1 MTCWKDSI
9 IGWTSALHITAGHPD
24 PGPMGNREVLHF
36 LVFFSFFFIIEM
48 FSMHMHILPNNCIK
62 MIVKELYMF
71 FFVGS
76 WRAQSIQHASLD
88 LGVTSESPRLGVE
101 LT

>member
-36 LVFFSFFFIIEM
+36 LEM

-62 MIVKELYMF
+62 MIGKELYMF

-76 WRAQSIQHASLD
+76 WQAQSIQHASLD